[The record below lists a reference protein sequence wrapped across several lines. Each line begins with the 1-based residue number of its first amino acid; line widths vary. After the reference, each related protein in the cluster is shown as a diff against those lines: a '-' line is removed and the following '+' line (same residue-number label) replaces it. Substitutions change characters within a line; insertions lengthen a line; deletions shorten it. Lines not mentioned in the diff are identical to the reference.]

1 MSTLVYEQRL
11 WSLGWFWS
19 FALVLPLLLGASL
32 LEQSPQG
39 PVLSPKDNYRAPVSK
54 TIIENSGA
62 WRRSTS
68 EGTEWRKSETSDR
81 DWRAKSGETIQGP
94 PRSRHVEVLPDYQ
107 IDTDYKYSR
116 DGQNDHV
123 NDYIEGA
130 GFSF

>member
-1 MSTLVYEQRL
+1 MYEQRL
-11 WSLGWFWS
+11 WPLGWFWL

-32 LEQSPQG
+32 AEQSPHG
-39 PVLSPKDNYRAPVSK
+39 PVLPPKENYRTPVSK
-54 TIIENSGA
+54 TIMENSGE

-68 EGTEWRKSETSDR
+68 GGTEWRKPEASDR
-81 DWRAKSGETIQGP
+81 DWRATSRETIQGP

-123 NDYIEGA
+123 NDYIEGV